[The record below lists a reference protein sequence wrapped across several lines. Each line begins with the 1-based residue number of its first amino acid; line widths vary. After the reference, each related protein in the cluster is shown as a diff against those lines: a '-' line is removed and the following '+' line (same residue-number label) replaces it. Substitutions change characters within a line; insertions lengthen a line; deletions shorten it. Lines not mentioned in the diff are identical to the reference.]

1 MKTSCSPFYP
11 PRATGRKHRLTKLQ
25 SAPAAI
31 RLLRCLGAQH
41 APTLASNSTPNAP
54 QFTALPHSSP
64 PALAFFGR
72 HTSGTTSRDQWC
84 WLPDVDKT
92 ASSIFTSGR
101 RLYMLTDWCVHVC
114 VFVVDFY
121 VASSSPLVPRF
132 RFPPTGYTYVYSH
145 Q

>member
-11 PRATGRKHRLTKLQ
+11 PRATERKHRLTKLQ
-25 SAPAAI
+25 SAPAAV
-31 RLLRCLGAQH
+31 RLLCCLGAQH
-41 APTLASNSTPNAP
+41 APTLASSPSSSSNSTPKAP

-84 WLPDVDKT
+84 WLPDVGKA

-101 RLYMLTDWCVHVC
+101 RLYMLTDWCIHVC
-114 VFVVDFY
+114 VFVVDSY
-121 VASSSPLVPRF
+121 VASSSLLVPRF
-132 RFPPTGYTYVYSH
+132 
-145 Q
+145 